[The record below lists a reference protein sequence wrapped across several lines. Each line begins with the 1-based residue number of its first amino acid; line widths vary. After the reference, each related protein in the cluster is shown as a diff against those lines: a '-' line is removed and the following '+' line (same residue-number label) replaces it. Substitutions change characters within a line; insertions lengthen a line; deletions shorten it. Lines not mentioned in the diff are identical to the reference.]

1 MKKVRLEIAV
11 NDEFVEKTIAAIAD
25 GAHTGEIGD
34 GKIFVINLERCYR
47 IRTGDTGPEAI
58 G

>member
-1 MKKVRLEIAV
+1 
-11 NDEFVEKTIAAIAD
+11 
-25 GAHTGEIGD
+25 